1 MNLLGDGFGGVV
13 SVRLTAH
20 KPVESLIL
28 CNCGVNFNKINLLLA
43 KINLTKLKNTNR
55 QTLLK
60 KYNETNL
67 LQEKI
72 LLSLIL
78 ENPKVRG
85 LYSALRIM
93 EKYNFTEFYKKK
105 FSLEQKSKLAKT
117 PILNLSSLENK
128 LVSQKKILEL
138 HQIIES
144 FDNKKTNKIV
154 VSNEK
159 AVFQELQN
167 SKTLIKTYRSKEFL
181 MDQMPRVA
189 LDILDFWNNL
199 N

>member
-1 MNLLGDGFGGVV
+1 M
-13 SVRLTAH
+13 
-20 KPVESLIL
+20 
-28 CNCGVNFNKINLLLA
+28 
-43 KINLTKLKNTNR
+43 
-55 QTLLK
+55 
-60 KYNETNL
+60 
-67 LQEKI
+67 
-72 LLSLIL
+72 
-78 ENPKVRG
+78 
-85 LYSALRIM
+85 
-93 EKYNFTEFYKKK
+93 
-105 FSLEQKSKLAKT
+105 EQKSKLAKT
-117 PILNLSSLENK
+117 AILSLSSLENK